1 MYKLYTI
8 KIKKAKYLQHALQ
21 DITGRDILI
30 HMNTLTTIINSI
42 NQNINEEIIDD
53 LTKSVGIDHNSAVKM
68 VTEFE
73 DFNLWLSAQE
83 NPVLD
88 F

>member
-1 MYKLYTI
+1 MQHT
-8 KIKKAKYLQHALQ
+8 LQEN
-21 DITGRDILI
+21 TGRDILI

-53 LTKSVGIDHNSAVKM
+53 LTKTVGIDHGTAVKM

-73 DFNLWLSAQE
+73 DFDLWLSAEQ

>member
-1 MYKLYTI
+1 MLRQNKESGI
-8 KIKKAKYLQHALQ
+8 IEA
-21 DITGRDILI
+21 
-30 HMNTLTTIINSI
+30 MNTLTTIINSI

-53 LTKSVGIDHNSAVKM
+53 LTTNLGFDHGVAVKM

-73 DFNLWLSAQE
+73 DFDLWLSAE
-83 NPVLD
+83 NNPVEL

>member
-1 MYKLYTI
+1 
-8 KIKKAKYLQHALQ
+8 
-21 DITGRDILI
+21 
-30 HMNTLTTIINSI
+30 MNTLTTIINSI

-53 LTKSVGIDHNSAVKM
+53 LTSNLGFDHGTAVKM

-73 DFNLWLSAQE
+73 DFDLWLSAE
-83 NPVLD
+83 KNPVQN